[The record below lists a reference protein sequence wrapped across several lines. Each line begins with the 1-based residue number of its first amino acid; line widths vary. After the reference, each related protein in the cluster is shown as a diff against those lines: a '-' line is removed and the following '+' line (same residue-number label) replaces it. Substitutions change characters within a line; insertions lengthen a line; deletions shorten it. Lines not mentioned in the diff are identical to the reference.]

1 MLLQLWVVGT
11 ITLVLSLASGALWW
25 ERQLPGQLRQAI
37 NHEEWSHCLAVT
49 EHLAALRWLG
59 EGAPQ
64 EQAHCRRQRAAQL
77 WNDGDQAAAL
87 MVQQQLVQ
95 SNQAGARDVE
105 QLQRWRKELRKLAM
119 QRFRAGDL
127 EGAIALLEPLDRAAT
142 NSGNRFSDNL
152 RETWN
157 RNRLE
162 AERLDQLVAQERW
175 WEALDSHNR
184 LDHPWWQARTQPQ
197 RRTVEQVI
205 ASETARS
212 TSSTVRPALMWSAE
226 PSSTVL
232 FNSSSRRGWS
242 PGRHSRLAAVPW
254 VGRLRRTVRRVSA
267 AEGADRGVT
276 KCPHNGVRVHA
287 GGRQSDGGSLRCG
300 LQPPPAPR

>member
-11 ITLVLSLASGALWW
+11 FTLVLSLASGALWW
-25 ERQLPGQLRQAI
+25 ERQLPGRLRQAI
-37 NHEEWSHCLAVT
+37 NNEEWSHCLAVT

-87 MVQQQLVQ
+87 LVQQQLVQ

-105 QLQRWRKELRKLAM
+105 QLQRWRKELRELAM
-119 QRFRAGDL
+119 QRFRAGEL

-142 NSGNRFSDNL
+142 NSGNRLSDNL

-162 AERLDQLVAQERW
+162 AERLDQLVTQERW

-197 RRTVEQVI
+197 RRTVEQAI
-205 ASETARS
+205 ARIGDSQEHQQHGET
-212 TSSTVRPALMWSAE
+212 RPDVVSGTELDRAVQQQLAQGLEPWQAFEAGCRALGGRVEEDGPES
-226 PSSTVL
+226 
-232 FNSSSRRGWS
+232 FCRRRG
-242 PGRHSRLAAVPW
+242 P
-254 VGRLRRTVRRVSA
+254 T
-267 AEGADRGVT
+267 GA
-276 KCPHNGVRVHA
+276 
-287 GGRQSDGGSLRCG
+287 
-300 LQPPPAPR
+300 

>member
-11 ITLVLSLASGALWW
+11 FTLVLSLASGALWW
-25 ERQLPGQLRQAI
+25 ERQLPGRLRQAI

-205 ASETARS
+205 ARIGDSQEHQQHGETRADVVSGTELDRA
-212 TSSTVRPALMWSAE
+212 VQQQLAQGLEPWQAFEAGCRALGGQVEEDGPES
-226 PSSTVL
+226 
-232 FNSSSRRGWS
+232 FCRRRG
-242 PGRHSRLAAVPW
+242 P
-254 VGRLRRTVRRVSA
+254 T
-267 AEGADRGVT
+267 GA
-276 KCPHNGVRVHA
+276 
-287 GGRQSDGGSLRCG
+287 
-300 LQPPPAPR
+300 

>member
-25 ERQLPGQLRQAI
+25 ERQLPGRLRQAI

-77 WNDGDQAAAL
+77 WDDGDLAAAL
-87 MVQQQLVQ
+87 LVQQQLVQ

-105 QLQRWRKELRKLAM
+105 QLQLWRKELQELAM

-127 EGAIALLEPLDRAAT
+127 EGAITRLEPLDRAAT

-205 ASETARS
+205 ARIGDSQEHQQHGETRADVVSGTELDRA
-212 TSSTVRPALMWSAE
+212 VQQQLAQGLEPWQAFEAGCRALGGQVEEDGPES
-226 PSSTVL
+226 
-232 FNSSSRRGWS
+232 FCRRRG
-242 PGRHSRLAAVPW
+242 P
-254 VGRLRRTVRRVSA
+254 T
-267 AEGADRGVT
+267 GA
-276 KCPHNGVRVHA
+276 
-287 GGRQSDGGSLRCG
+287 
-300 LQPPPAPR
+300 

>member
-11 ITLVLSLASGALWW
+11 FTLVLSLASGALWW
-25 ERQLPGQLRQAI
+25 ERQLPGRLRQAI
-37 NHEEWSHCLAVT
+37 ISEEWSRCLTVT

-77 WNDGDQAAAL
+77 WDDGDHAAAL
-87 MVQQQLVQ
+87 LVQQQLVQ
-95 SNQAGARDVE
+95 SNQAGARDVG
-105 QLQRWRKELRKLAM
+105 QLQLWRKELRELAM

-127 EGAIALLEPLDRAAT
+127 EGAITRLEPLDRAAT

-162 AERLDQLVAQERW
+162 AERLDQLVEQERW

-184 LDHPWWQARTQPQ
+184 LDHPWWQAQTQPQ
-197 RRTVEQVI
+197 RRTVEQAIARIGDSQEHQQHGVSRADVI
-205 ASETARS
+205 SGTELDRAVQQQLAQGLEPWQAFEAGCR
-212 TSSTVRPALMWSAE
+212 ALGGQVEEDGPES
-226 PSSTVL
+226 
-232 FNSSSRRGWS
+232 FCRRRG
-242 PGRHSRLAAVPW
+242 
-254 VGRLRRTVRRVSA
+254 
-267 AEGADRGVT
+267 
-276 KCPHNGVRVHA
+276 
-287 GGRQSDGGSLRCG
+287 
-300 LQPPPAPR
+300 

>member
-11 ITLVLSLASGALWW
+11 FTLVLSLASSALWW
-25 ERQLPGQLRQAI
+25 ERQLPGRLRQAI
-37 NHEEWSHCLAVT
+37 KSEEWSRCLAVT
-49 EHLAALRWLG
+49 EQLAALRWLG

-105 QLQRWRKELRKLAM
+105 QLQRWRKELRELAM

-142 NSGNRFSDNL
+142 NSGNLFSDNL

-184 LDHPWWQARTQPQ
+184 LDHPWWQAQTQPQ
-197 RRTVEQVI
+197 RRRVEQAIARIGDSQEHQQHGVSRSDVI
-205 ASETARS
+205 SGTELDRAVQQQLAQGLEPWQAFEAGCR
-212 TSSTVRPALMWSAE
+212 ALGGQVEEDGPES
-226 PSSTVL
+226 
-232 FNSSSRRGWS
+232 FCRRRG
-242 PGRHSRLAAVPW
+242 P
-254 VGRLRRTVRRVSA
+254 T
-267 AEGADRGVT
+267 GA
-276 KCPHNGVRVHA
+276 
-287 GGRQSDGGSLRCG
+287 
-300 LQPPPAPR
+300 

>member
-25 ERQLPGQLRQAI
+25 ERQLPGRLRQAI

-184 LDHPWWQARTQPQ
+184 LDHPWWQAQTQPL
-197 RRTVEQVI
+197 RRTVEQTIARIGDSQEHQQHGESRADVI
-205 ASETARS
+205 SGTELDRAVQQQLAQGLEPWQAFEAGCR
-212 TSSTVRPALMWSAE
+212 ALGGQVEEDGPES
-226 PSSTVL
+226 
-232 FNSSSRRGWS
+232 FCRRRG
-242 PGRHSRLAAVPW
+242 A
-254 VGRLRRTVRRVSA
+254 T
-267 AEGADRGVT
+267 GA
-276 KCPHNGVRVHA
+276 
-287 GGRQSDGGSLRCG
+287 
-300 LQPPPAPR
+300 